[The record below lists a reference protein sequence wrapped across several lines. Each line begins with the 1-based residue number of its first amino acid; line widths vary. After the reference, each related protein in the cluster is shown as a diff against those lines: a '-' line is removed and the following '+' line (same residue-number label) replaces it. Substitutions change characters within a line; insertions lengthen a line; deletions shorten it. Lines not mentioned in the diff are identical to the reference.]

1 MQALTLAWPW
11 IWVLLPLPWLL
22 ARAAA
27 KRTQDASADAIYFPQ
42 AEQLLAAQQQQV
54 SSKQRSWPLWLLWI
68 LLLSALCRPQ
78 WQGEPIGM
86 PTSGRDLLLVVD
98 ISGSMETP
106 DMQINDQRVARIVA
120 VKKVVGE
127 FAEQRQGDRLGLVL
141 FGSQAYLQT
150 PLTFD
155 RTTLIEQ
162 LREAQLGFAGERT
175 AIGDALAL
183 AAKRLKDREQQSR
196 VIILL
201 TDGAN
206 TDGSLSPLQGAEI
219 AKQLGIKV
227 YTIGMGA
234 DVMIQRSFFGNRR
247 VNPSADLDEPTLQ
260 AIADQT
266 GGRYFRARSTEELSQ
281 IYQLLDQLEPSADQS
296 KVVRPIIEYYYWPLA
311 AALALTLLLVL
322 FAHLPRS
329 ATLSEPRGR
338 MR

>member
-22 ARAAA
+22 LLARRRANS
-27 KRTQDASADAIYFPQ
+27 ASTAGQAIYFP
-42 AEQLLAAQQQQV
+42 ASDSLIAAQHT
-54 SSKQRSWPLWLLWI
+54 SAPANKPNTLGLWLIWLCV
-68 LLLSALCRPQ
+68 LAALCRPQ

-86 PTSGRDLLLVVD
+86 PASGRDLLLVVD

-106 DMQINDQRVARIVA
+106 DMQIDDQRVARIVA
-120 VKKVVGE
+120 VKKVVGD
-127 FAEQRQGDRLGLVL
+127 FAEKRQGDRLGLVL

-155 RTTLIEQ
+155 RATLVEQ

-183 AAKRLKDREQQSR
+183 AAKRLKDRDQQSR

-206 TDGSLSPLQGAEI
+206 TDGNLSPMQGAAL
-219 AKQLGIKV
+219 AKQMGIKV

-234 DVMIQRSFFGNRR
+234 DVMIRRGLFGSQR

-260 AIADQT
+260 AIAEQT
-266 GGRYFRARSTEELSQ
+266 GGQYFRARSTEELSQ
-281 IYQLLDQLEPSADQS
+281 IYHVLDQLEPSVDQA
-296 KVVRPIIEYYYWPLA
+296 KVVRPIIEYYHWPLA
-311 AALALTLLLVL
+311 AALLLTVLLAL
-322 FAHLPRS
+322 ASHWPRRR
-329 ATLSEPRGR
+329 T
-338 MR
+338 